1 MNRSMSHCNSIPH
14 SNIFIKIHSLSINEW
29 DVHLHFFY
37 LCSFGWSVISL
48 PLMTSLYFM
57 YNKFSSAQL
66 SHSVMSNSL
75 WPHELQHA
83 RPPCPSPTP
92 RVHSNSCLLSQWRH
106 LDISSSVVPFS
117 SCPQP
122 LQASESFP
130 MSMTNLDSILE
141 SRDITDKGPSNQSY
155 HFSSSCVWMW
165 QLDHKEGWAPKNWC
179 FWTACWRRLLRVP
192 WTARRSNQSILKET
206 SPE

>member
-1 MNRSMSHCNSIPH
+1 MFTPETFHIAH
-14 SNIFIKIHSLSINEW
+14 Q
-29 DVHLHFFY
+29 
-37 LCSFGWSVISL
+37 SVSQ
-48 PLMTSLYFM
+48 F
-57 YNKFSSAQL
+57 
-66 SHSVMSNSL
+66 SHSVVSNSL

-165 QLDHKEGWAPKNWC
+165 QLDHKEGWVPKNWC
-179 FWTACWRRLLRVP
+179 FWTMMLEKTREFLGLQGDP
-192 WTARRSNQSILKET
+192 TSQS
-206 SPE
+206 